1 MQLEFISFIGL
12 TLFLGSILQGAVGFA
27 YGLFAIPV
35 LVWLGVP
42 LNETVAL
49 MSVSTLVQ
57 VLIGAYQ
64 LRADIR
70 WKEVWPATLIRV
82 MTIPI
87 GVGLLVV
94 LSALE
99 SHQIK
104 QFLGILLLAV
114 LVVQTLWRVEP
125 RDQVHPGWKW
135 LAFSS
140 SGILHGM
147 VAMGG
152 PPVVLWVMAH
162 HWTNRQSRAFLFAL
176 FCLAVPIQLGLLYV
190 SFGQEMIPPM
200 LTGLAFAPLV
210 AAGSAVGVRLGNL
223 MTKTML
229 RQVAFSLLFFIAF
242 ASIVTP

>member
-1 MQLEFISFIGL
+1 MQLEFILFIGS
-12 TLFLGSILQGAVGFA
+12 TLFLGSVLQGAVGFA

-49 MSVSTLVQ
+49 MSVSTLIQ

-64 LRADIR
+64 LRADIQ
-70 WKEVWPATLIRV
+70 WAEVLPATLIRV
-82 MTIPI
+82 STIPLGI
-87 GVGLLVV
+87 GLLII
-94 LSALE
+94 LSTLE

-104 QFLGILLLAV
+104 QFLGLFLLAV
-114 LVVQTLWRVEP
+114 LLLQMLWRVEP
-125 RDQVHPGWKW
+125 RDQIHPAWRW
-135 LAFSS
+135 LAFSG
-140 SGILHGM
+140 SGIMHGM

-162 HWTNRQSRAFLFAL
+162 RWTNRQSRAFLFAL
-176 FCLAVPIQLGLLYV
+176 FSLAVPVQLALLYL
-190 SFGQEMIPPM
+190 SFGQKIIPPM

-210 AAGSAVGVRLGNL
+210 AAGSALGVRLGNL
-223 MTKTML
+223 MTTALL

-242 ASIVTP
+242 ASIITP